1 MTTTAWREPARALP
15 LRWGTYNGRY
25 LAGILYIVGG
35 ALILVASNTY
45 TVPFLL
51 VGTVAHVG
59 GWYSL
64 PGIGVRR
71 IWMAWPSLISVWL
84 LLTGPQILFVMALP
98 LLAWL
103 VVRQRPLLSYVVLM
117 IPVGVGIVLANL
129 FDTNQPVPLALAIE
143 CAAVVGSAWLAR
155 ALAVVRACSVARAQA
170 VARASRPASPD
181 SPLSSGAS
189 PS

>member
-1 MTTTAWREPARALP
+1 MTTAAWREPARALP
-15 LRWGTYNGRY
+15 LRWGTYGGRY
-25 LAGILYIVGG
+25 LAGLLYISGG
-35 ALILVASNTY
+35 LLILVGSNTY

-59 GWYSL
+59 GWYIL

-84 LLTGPQILFVMALP
+84 LLTGPQILFAMALP

-103 VVRQRPLLSYVVLM
+103 VVRQRPLLSYVTLV
-117 IPVGVGIVLANL
+117 IPIGVGILLANL
-129 FDTNQPVPLALAIE
+129 FNTNKSEPVALAIE
-143 CAAVVGSAWLAR
+143 CAAVIGSAWLAR
-155 ALAVVRACSVARAQA
+155 ALAVVRAR
-170 VARASRPASPD
+170 SRVTP
-181 SPLSSGAS
+181 GAS